1 MNNAF
6 FSRYEVL
13 WTMIRKK
20 LYYILYYIIKIISW
34 EIFLII
40 SSTKSDFPDFNN
52 ILFRISLTAINNFYE
67 FEIKFNNTL
76 DWMKSLYWFIIF
88 YDLEIKFE
96 STLRHCH
103 VCHFINGTKIIAIL
117 TGRFYSSYCIISH
130 PVYRYPSQEDTKLY
144 TKMLHSIIFDDNFF
158 FF

>member
-1 MNNAF
+1 
-6 FSRYEVL
+6 
-13 WTMIRKK
+13 MIRKK

-76 DWMKSLYWFIIF
+76 D
-88 YDLEIKFE
+88 
-96 STLRHCH
+96 
-103 VCHFINGTKIIAIL
+103 
-117 TGRFYSSYCIISH
+117 
-130 PVYRYPSQEDTKLY
+130 
-144 TKMLHSIIFDDNFF
+144 
-158 FF
+158 